1 MFKKVKKISVYAV
14 ALASL
19 CMTSYE
25 ALAEA
30 LTVPAGRSTLVNVS
44 SDMTEVIVANPN
56 IADAYV
62 HGTRSVSVIG
72 KEIGTTTVRILGE
85 NGQLRNITVN
95 VGYDL
100 PAIRKAL
107 KEFMP
112 NEQVGVEM
120 LNTNIA
126 LTGSVGSAIAAERA
140 VKIVS
145 EFISPSTN
153 QTASASANAVA
164 TQPKVMNLLE
174 VTTGQQV
181 LLRVRVGEIERRA
194 LKNIGVNLQAVSQNG
209 SSLVNVA
216 TGAGLDLLDSAGGQT
231 LGRFGSLGDDVRGA
245 LGGLFTNS
253 NGDGISAILT
263 ALERDNLFK
272 VLAEPNLVALSG
284 EEAQF
289 LAGGEFPIPVPNG
302 IGGGSG
308 IANVTI
314 QYKPFGVSVKFTPF
328 VLSENRIRIAVEP
341 EVSEINNDN
350 ALELAGF
357 AVPSLTT
364 RRAQTVVELSPG
376 ESFMIAGLIQD
387 ELASSINSLPGVKE
401 IPILGALFSSVSYQ
415 RNETELVLAVTPH
428 LVDPIVSNDV
438 KLPTDDFRPAS
449 MMDMFFYG
457 AMGSLHGDVDQLS
470 QTPTIEGPIGFM
482 VD

>member
-1 MFKKVKKISVYAV
+1 MFGTIKKLSLYAV
-14 ALASL
+14 AFASF
-19 CMTSYE
+19 CIASHEVY
-25 ALAEA
+25 AETM
-30 LTVPAGRSTLVNVS
+30 TVPAGRSTLVSVS

-62 HGTRSVSVIG
+62 HGTKSVSVIG
-72 KEIGTTTVRILGE
+72 KEIGTTTVRIIGE
-85 NGQLRNITVN
+85 KGQLRNITVN

-120 LNTNIA
+120 LNTNIVV
-126 LTGSVGSAIAAERA
+126 TGSVGSALAAERA

-145 EFISPSTN
+145 EFVSPSVS
-153 QTASASANAVA
+153 QVASANATVA
-164 TQPKVMNLLE
+164 QPKIMNLLE

-181 LLRVRVGEIERRA
+181 MLRVRVGEIERRA
-194 LKNIGVNLQAVSQNG
+194 LKNIGVDLQAVTQSGGSLVTAATGTGLSLLGPTGASTGG
-209 SSLVNVA
+209 SSMSN
-216 TGAGLDLLDSAGGQT
+216 DI
-231 LGRFGSLGDDVRGA
+231 RGA
-245 LGGLFTNS
+245 LGGVFSNS
-253 NGDGISAILT
+253 QGDSISAVLT

-302 IGGGSG
+302 IGGGTG

-314 QYKPFGVSVKFTPF
+314 EYKPFGVSVKFTPF

-350 ALELAGF
+350 ALELSGF

-387 ELASSINSLPGVKE
+387 EVVSNINSLPGIKE
-401 IPILGALFSSVSYQ
+401 VPILGALFSSVSYQ

-428 LVDPIVSNDV
+428 LVDPVVSNDI

-449 MMDMFFYG
+449 MMEMFFYG
-457 AMGSLHGDVDQLS
+457 AMGSLHGNVDQLS